1 MIWPTRGRGTG
12 VGSAAARS
20 KARTVH
26 PRTPCPCGGRAAGSR
41 RPSAA
46 PTACRGCRVGGCKE
60 GRFCARILA
69 RPILQHLQA
78 VDSLQTRSVE
88 GVVQGLHGNSHITLI
103 ALVFFAHTSHPQQPC
118 IACNRCSVVP
128 FSVRMCLAQP
138 CPQPWLTAST
148 APPTVRTT
156 APHDASTVCA
166 ATLGDVPMPTST
178 SKPCGR
184 YCLRRITSPCAQGAT
199 VPPAGF
205 CSRGADA

>member
-1 MIWPTRGRGTG
+1 MISPTRGRGTG

-20 KARTVH
+20 RARTVH
-26 PRTPCPCGGRAAGSR
+26 RRTLCPCGGRAAGSR

-46 PTACRGCRVGGCKE
+46 PTACRGCREGGCKE
-60 GRFCARILA
+60 GQFCARILA
-69 RPILQHLQA
+69 RPIFQHLQV
-78 VDSLQTRSVE
+78 VDSLQTGSAK
-88 GVVQGLHGNSHITLI
+88 GVVQGLHGKCYITPI

-138 CPQPWLTAST
+138 CPQPCLTAST

-156 APHDASTVCA
+156 APHDASTVRA
-166 ATLGDVPMPTST
+166 ATLGDVLMPTST
-178 SKPCGR
+178 SKTCGR
-184 YCLRRITSPCAQGAT
+184 YCLRRVTSPRAQGAT
-199 VPPAGF
+199 VPSAGL